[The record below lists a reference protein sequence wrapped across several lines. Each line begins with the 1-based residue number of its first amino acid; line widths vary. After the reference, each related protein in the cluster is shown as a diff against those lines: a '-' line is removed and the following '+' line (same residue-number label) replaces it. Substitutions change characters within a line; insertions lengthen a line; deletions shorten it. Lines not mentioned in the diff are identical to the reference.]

1 MNDKHY
7 IETSVC
13 RDMFDAIA
21 YSRAMRRAA
30 AVIGP
35 PGIGKT
41 VALRRHAETDK
52 DAIYVRV
59 STAQSSGKAAFRLF
73 ADAFGIGQ
81 QGRETA
87 DGLWRGVEDYCESAV
102 DWKTGEHLLI
112 DEAQALD
119 LNVLKEF
126 VDLPSRV
133 GFPVVICGNAELLK
147 RTRVGRGD
155 YEQIASRCAKRL
167 ILTAPLDEDLAA
179 IAADFDVYG
188 ADSRAAAVNYGQN
201 TSIRELVQL
210 LEEACAFVGRGP
222 IKLDALRR
230 TAVSTK
236 GGAHALKLL
245 CPAA

>member
-1 MNDKHY
+1 MNEKNY

-13 RDMFDAIA
+13 RDIFDAIS
-21 YSRAMRRAA
+21 YSRAMLRAA
-30 AVIGP
+30 AIIGP

-41 VALRRHAETDK
+41 VALLRHAAK
-52 DAIYVRV
+52 DRTAIYARV
-59 STAQSSGKAAFRLF
+59 STAQSYGKAAFRLF
-73 ADAFGIGQ
+73 ADTFGVGQ

-102 DWKTGEHLLI
+102 EYKTGEHLLI

-119 LNVLKEF
+119 LNILKEF
-126 VDLPSRV
+126 VDLPSRI

-155 YEQIASRCAKRL
+155 YEQIASRCSKRL

-188 ADSRAAAVNYGQN
+188 ADARAAAVNYGRN
-201 TSIRELVQL
+201 SSIRELVQL
-210 LEEACAFVGRGP
+210 LEEARAFVGRGP
-222 IKLDALRR
+222 IGLDALRR

-236 GGAHALKLL
+236 GGSQALKLL
-245 CPAA
+245 SSAA